1 MKQFLSLKELAEVFG
16 VSERHLFRLKAA
28 GKLPRPIRI
37 GRCDRWTLEEFREH
51 FAEGR
56 NGRSAR
62 ERRALS

>member
-1 MKQFLSLKELAEVFG
+1 MKQFLSLKELAEIFG

-28 GKLPRPIRI
+28 GKLPKPIRI
-37 GRCDRWTLEEFREH
+37 GRCDRWGLEEFREH

-56 NGRSAR
+56 NGRSAC